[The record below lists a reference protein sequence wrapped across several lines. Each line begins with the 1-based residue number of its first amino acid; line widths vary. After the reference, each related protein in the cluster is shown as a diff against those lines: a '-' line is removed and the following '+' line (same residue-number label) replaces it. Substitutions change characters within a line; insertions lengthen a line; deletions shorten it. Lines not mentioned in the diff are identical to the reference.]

1 MSARPTAPRNAVAC
15 VPCRTAKLRCSHHNQ
30 APCDRCRSAGRAA
43 SCYFPQ
49 KWTSALH
56 RQPKKPR
63 RGIQRQV
70 EQPRRSEHGRP
81 NASASFIAADDQSF
95 RLNPTED
102 LRAFSRGEH
111 PSDDPLRWFTND
123 VQQCYLR
130 CTYKWSFHHK
140 PRLLQ
145 QIRDGTLDMAMA
157 WAILTLASRYSP
169 TPGCFGSPLEASNFF
184 SQRAS
189 RAVQLRITSPSLPQV
204 QALLLLT
211 GHKWGAGDGK
221 SAWIYLGIAVR
232 MVQMLGLCAETSNAS
247 SSDSSASASEAFIL
261 AEERRRTAWT
271 CFLMESLLSGG
282 GSRARILR
290 SEDMTIQ
297 LPCEDEA
304 FVFGT
309 PVRCELF
316 NDAYKYSSEER
327 SDTRTSPSILAYTVR
342 VADIWGHVARW
353 ASCGDDNPAAQSP
366 GKSDRESRAYS
377 LVSSLEHWK
386 ATLPARLRYS
396 LFSLQAHSVLEQ
408 GQGFCY
414 MHCIY
419 FMALIFLHRH
429 HLPHLGLARSPAPP
443 SPVPPP
449 RNSPDQE
456 AAALP
461 DRADQS
467 SHTLYDTAST
477 VCDMCD
483 EINRAGADFRRGLVP
498 WIGFTVY
505 TTIGVMLYFQS
516 FPLEP
521 SVEFLTRTRQKLHS
535 AYLLLREMKNEWPM
549 ASRWLENIYSLQK
562 YHATRLQKTS
572 LSAEELQSF
581 RNLMVDYGA
590 LHDTVVSDTTG
601 GARST
606 GNTSDMAMAI
616 ASGPGPESDIWS
628 SFEARPPHYAPLR
641 QQQGTPQ
648 SARTES
654 ASASS
659 GVDALTVPDEFDGA
673 DYLVSEEE
681 MAGIF
686 QEFWTMFPGEI
697 NTDHTALE

>member
-1 MSARPTAPRNAVAC
+1 MSARSTAPRNAIAC

-63 RGIQRQV
+63 RAVHVQQPRKDSGLGASESFIPAG
-70 EQPRRSEHGRP
+70 EQPGRL
-81 NASASFIAADDQSF
+81 D
-95 RLNPTED
+95 PTEGLD
-102 LRAFSRGEH
+102 TLPAEKVPTDG
-111 PSDDPLRWFTND
+111 PLRWFTKD

-145 QIRDGTLDMAMA
+145 QIRDGTLDTALA
-157 WAILTLASRYSP
+157 WAMLTLASRYSP
-169 TPGCFGSPLEASNFF
+169 TPACFSSPLEASDFF
-184 SQRAS
+184 AQRAS

-211 GHKWGAGDGK
+211 GHKWGAGDGQ

-232 MVQMLGLCAETSNAS
+232 MVQMMGLCSESLNTS
-247 SSDSSASASEAFIL
+247 DDVSASEAFIL

-282 GSRARILR
+282 GSRARILT
-290 SEDMTIQ
+290 SEDMRIQ

-304 FVFGT
+304 FVFGI
-309 PVRCELF
+309 PVQCELL
-316 NDAYKYSSEER
+316 NDAFSQQKR
-327 SDTRTSPSILAYTVR
+327 PDTMPSLSILAYTVR
-342 VADIWGHVARW
+342 VADIWGHVAKW
-353 ASCGDDNPAAQSP
+353 ASCD
-366 GKSDRESRAYS
+366 ESVTES
-377 LVSSLEHWK
+377 LDHQGSRVHSLISSLEHWK
-386 ATLPARLRYS
+386 LTLPDRLRYS

-419 FMALIFLHRH
+419 FVAVIFLHRH
-429 HLPHLGLARSPAPP
+429 DLPYLGLSKSPRSLDGL
-443 SPVPPP
+443 
-449 RNSPDQE
+449 DQE
-456 AAALP
+456 AFRDWAG
-461 DRADQS
+461 RS

-477 VCDMCD
+477 VCDMCE
-483 EINRAGADFRRGLVP
+483 EINRLGADFRRGLVP

-521 SVEFLTRTRQKLHS
+521 RAEFLTKTRHRLHS
-535 AYLLLREMKNEWPM
+535 AYLLLKEMKNEWPM

-562 YHATRLQKTS
+562 YHASRVQQAN
-572 LSAEELQSF
+572 LSVEELQSF

-590 LHDTVVSDTTG
+590 LHDTPVSDPATVSV
-601 GARST
+601 RST
-606 GNTSDMAMAI
+606 GNTLDL
-616 ASGPGPESDIWS
+616 ASESNTHS
-628 SFEARPPHYAPLR
+628 GLEARQRSYAQL
-641 QQQGTPQ
+641 GDTPQ
-648 SARTES
+648 SARTGS
-654 ASASS
+654 ASDASL
-659 GVDALTVPDEFDGA
+659 VDVLHVPNDFDGA

-686 QEFWTMFPGEI
+686 QEFWTMFPGEVGAG
-697 NTDHTALE
+697 NMAL

>member
-1 MSARPTAPRNAVAC
+1 MDV
-15 VPCRTAKLRCSHHNQ
+15 
-30 APCDRCRSAGRAA
+30 RS
-43 SCYFPQ
+43 
-49 KWTSALH
+49 TSAAEEAA
-56 RQPKKPR
+56 PWD
-63 RGIQRQV
+63 
-70 EQPRRSEHGRP
+70 
-81 NASASFIAADDQSF
+81 SAFIAADDQSF

-102 LRAFSRGEH
+102 LRSFSGGEH
-111 PSDDPLRWFTND
+111 LSDDPLRWFTHD

-145 QIRDGTLDMAMA
+145 QIRDGTLDTAMA

-184 SQRAS
+184 AQRAS

-232 MVQMLGLCAETSNAS
+232 MVQMMGLCAETSNAS
-247 SSDSSASASEAFIL
+247 GSGSSVSEAFIL

-327 SDTRTSPSILAYTVR
+327 PDTRSSPSILAHTVR
-342 VADIWGHVARW
+342 VADIWGHVAKW
-353 ASCGDDNPAAQSP
+353 ASCGDDNPASQSP
-366 GKSDRESRAYS
+366 GKSDRESRAHS

-443 SPVPPP
+443 QPIPPP

-456 AAALP
+456 GAAFP
-461 DRADQS
+461 DRADRS

-521 SVEFLTRTRQKLHS
+521 SVEFLTSTRQKLHS
-535 AYLLLREMKNEWPM
+535 AYLLLKEMKNEWPM

-562 YHATRLQKTS
+562 YHATRLQKTG
-572 LSAEELQSF
+572 LSVEELQCF

-601 GARST
+601 GARFA
-606 GNTSDMAMAI
+606 GNASEKAMATAI
-616 ASGPGPESDIWS
+616 ASGSESDTWS
-628 SFEARPPHYAPLR
+628 SVDARPPHYPPLR
-641 QQQGTPQ
+641 QQDTPH
-648 SARTES
+648 S

-659 GVDALTVPDEFDGA
+659 GVDALTVPDDFDGA

-697 NTDHTALE
+697 NSDHMALE